1 MILNKE
7 QTILKEI
14 ICKHL
19 PKYKGREEEV
29 IENWDDYNVERLVEK
44 AMAEVGDYDHV
55 DAHYYDFSDFSDA
68 KTATI
73 GKEGNS
79 WKVAVGNIVKKGP
92 DSKAKAG
99 DLRVV
104 VYNSYD
110 GTLQYYFMPKAGW
123 ESIREYGEANKGKL
137 RATYNPHED
146 LVYKWR
152 NWRVNSFE
160 ELSKMPAT
168 ISEPHQFV
176 PRSSFGLLFYYDD
189 ELDLFEE
196 WL

>member
-1 MILNKE
+1 MRLNKE

-19 PKYKGREEEV
+19 PRFYGKENEV
-29 IENWDDYNVERLVEK
+29 VTNWEDYNVERLVEK
-44 AMAEVGDYDHV
+44 AMAELGDYEHV
-55 DAHYYDFSDFSDA
+55 DAYYYDFSDFSDS

-79 WKVAVGNIVKKGP
+79 WKVAVGNVIKKGP

-104 VYNSYD
+104 VYNGYD
-110 GTLQYYFMPKAGW
+110 GSLQYYFMPKAEW
-123 ESIREYGEANKGKL
+123 EAIREYGSCNKGKL
-137 RATYNPHED
+137 RATYSPHQD
-146 LVYKWR
+146 VIYKWR
-152 NWRVNSFE
+152 DWRVDSFE

-168 ISEPHQFV
+168 VDQPHQFV
-176 PRSSFGLLFYYDD
+176 PKSSFSLLFSNEVDI
-189 ELDLFEE
+189 FTV
-196 WL
+196 